1 MAIKTI
7 QLTIPAPC
15 QQRWQDME
23 AENTG
28 RFCASCQK
36 TVVDFS
42 SLTDLE
48 LIERLARKNDSTCGR
63 FRASQL
69 NRKLTVSAPALQP
82 PIRLFGLLTAGLLG
96 YQTVQADTLPLL
108 AEPAAQHLTLSLTT
122 NVLPLTVEETT
133 PTDSIRVIKGRVI
146 EKGTTV
152 AVPGATVV
160 VKETSLGTNV
170 DAEGCFQLHIP
181 PDLANELITLRIAG
195 IGYLSQEIQ
204 LHPEHI
210 DSLMISLNEDSVALN
225 QVLVVGNY
233 KKPTFFQRLRN
244 QLRSKH

>member
-28 RFCASCQK
+28 QFCASCQK

-48 LIERLARKNDSTCGR
+48 LIERLARKSSSTCGR

-108 AEPAAQHLTLSLTT
+108 AEPVAQHPTKSLTT

-160 VKETSLGTNV
+160 IKETSLGTNV
-170 DAEGCFQLHIP
+170 DAEGCFQLRIP

-204 LHPEHI
+204 LLP
-210 DSLMISLNEDSVALN
+210 DQSTPLSVAL
-225 QVLVVGNY
+225 QEDPALLGEVIVVGNY
-233 KKPTFFQRLRN
+233 NKPTFLQRLRN
-244 QLRSKH
+244 RLPDKH